1 MKKRCLL
8 SALLPC
14 QERMGNRQRTREVFG
29 SAFFAW
35 HFLRKDA
42 KDRKEAQ
49 RKKKGGGIPNQDSR
63 EERFSNLL

>member
-1 MKKRCLL
+1 
-8 SALLPC
+8 
-14 QERMGNRQRTREVFG
+14 MGNRQRTREVFG